1 MGKDGSIKVEKGS
14 PRKKTSIHIHNS
26 KNVQIGDSNVMVIN
40 QTSRSRRTR
49 RRDDTS
55 SDSSDSEREDVLK
68 VTKAA
73 QPESEICQRI
83 LSKWSPY
90 LLHAIFTLSPHFL
103 YSKG

>member
-14 PRKKTSIHIHNS
+14 SRKKTSIHIHNS

-55 SDSSDSEREDVLK
+55 SDSSDSEREEVLK

-83 LSKWSPY
+83 LSKWSSY
-90 LLHAIFTLSPHFL
+90 LLHAI
-103 YSKG
+103 